1 MQAMTK
7 HPKILGVAHGD
18 PNSPVT
24 YSGVPYHLFA
34 QLRQMGHLVG
44 VADGFIRKDYID
56 AFCGLLDVRRS
67 LREFRPKHNAI
78 WRFCN
83 YGMKT
88 LTKRFQEIERTM
100 PAHNVVLQFGVG
112 ALPIDGVKL
121 VAHVEISVAT
131 AINTE
136 IFARAYGF
144 DGHNKRKIKEAIAGE
159 RYFLDRCS
167 LVITN
172 SEWTAEGLR
181 QQGVNDGRLR
191 IRTPAAGTEDPG
203 VVERRWDEC
212 NILFVG
218 IDWER
223 KGGPLLLKA
232 FDRVRRANPKAV
244 LWIAGCKPSVR
255 MKGVRVYGYLRKD
268 VPREREL
275 LNSLYSN
282 ATIFCM
288 PTYWDSTGIVY
299 MEAALWGL
307 PVVMLKGQ
315 GREGIFPKSMAI
327 HVERATAS
335 ALAETLIELGKR
347 PEVMAGMGKCGR
359 QIVLENYTWP
369 VVAAKIVEDIKE
381 ITC

>member
-18 PNSPVT
+18 PNSPST

-34 QLRQMGHLVG
+34 QLRQMGYLVG
-44 VADGFIRKDYID
+44 AVDGFIRKDYID
-56 AFCGLLDVRRS
+56 TFCGLLDVRRS
-67 LREFRPKHNAI
+67 LREFRPKHNAL

-88 LTKRFQEIERTM
+88 LTRRFQQAERTM
-100 PAHNVVLQFGVG
+100 FAHDVVLQFGVG
-112 ALPIDGVKL
+112 ALPVDGVKL
-121 VAHVEISVAT
+121 VSHVEISVAT
-131 AINTE
+131 AINTD
-136 IFARAYGF
+136 IFAKRYGF
-144 DGHNKRKIKEAIAGE
+144 NNHSRRKIKEAIAGE
-159 RYFLDRCS
+159 KYFLDRCS

-181 QQGVNDGRLR
+181 QQGVDNGRLR
-191 IRTPAAGTEDPG
+191 IRTPAAGAEDPG
-203 VVERRWDEC
+203 IVERKWDVC

-223 KGGPLLLKA
+223 KGGPLLVEA
-232 FDRVRRANPKAV
+232 FSKVRKANPKATLSIV
-244 LWIAGCKPSVR
+244 GCKPQVR
-255 MKGVRVYGYLRKD
+255 MDGVKVYGYLRKD
-268 VPREREL
+268 VPDERDL
-275 LNSLYSN
+275 LNSLYRS

-315 GREGIFPKSMAI
+315 GREKLFPPSMGIHI
-327 HVERATAS
+327 EHTTAL
-335 ALAETLIELGKR
+335 ALAETLVELGKK
-347 PEVMAGMGKCGR
+347 PEIMAEMGKCGR
-359 QIVLENYTWP
+359 QIVLQNYTWP
-369 VVAAKIVEDIKE
+369 VVAAKIAEDIKE
-381 ITC
+381 IIC